1 MTKMVAAFIR
11 KLSIWNLY
19 RNAPTEAMVSDA
31 IKMSGA
37 HGWYLYAFTHF
48 YSRQHAYLCYR
59 WICKNIEKK
68 SKILEVACGT
78 GGCLIFLHAR
88 KYEKLFGYDFD
99 TKSIDAATSISK
111 MINGSIEYFVCDAR
125 KPTLHETFK
134 VIIWINGM
142 YHLTNFSLKE
152 FLESHIP
159 FLDEDGYFIFDMV
172 DDSFNQ
178 TKNNEYST
186 QDWDKPVSERRES
199 EYILRMSS
207 QEIRDEAEM
216 HDLEVVMLK
225 KIQGEI
231 PRDLVV
237 LRKRVGDDRK

>member
-1 MTKMVAAFIR
+1 M
-11 KLSIWNLY
+11 
-19 RNAPTEAMVSDA
+19 
-31 IKMSGA
+31 
-37 HGWYLYAFTHF
+37 
-48 YSRQHAYLCYR
+48 
-59 WICKNIEKK
+59 
-68 SKILEVACGT
+68 
-78 GGCLIFLHAR
+78 
-88 KYEKLFGYDFD
+88 
-99 TKSIDAATSISK
+99 
-111 MINGSIEYFVCDAR
+111 
-125 KPTLHETFK
+125 
-134 VIIWINGM
+134 
-142 YHLTNFSLKE
+142 TNFSLKE

-178 TKNNEYST
+178 MKNNEYST

-216 HDLEVVMLK
+216 HDMEVVMLK

-237 LRKRVGDDRK
+237 LRKRVRDDRK